1 MNIKL
6 KEPKNRI
13 YAIKR
18 IIGRS
23 FKDKEVQEDISKFTF
38 QVNEYKRRPQIEV
51 FSNKIKNFS
60 PDENINFSSEE
71 IRKFSPEEISAKVLS
86 KLKQRAEKFLERE
99 IKKIVI
105 TVPVYFIERQK
116 KATKTAG
123 EIAGLEVI
131 KINNEPTAESLAY
144 GFGNCKND
152 N

>member
-23 FKDKEVQEDISKFTF
+23 FKDKEVKEDISKFTF

-60 PDENINFSSEE
+60 PDEDINFSSEE

-86 KLKQRAEKFLERE
+86 KLKQRAENFLNEKS
-99 IKKIVI
+99 KK
-105 TVPVYFIERQK
+105 
-116 KATKTAG
+116 
-123 EIAGLEVI
+123 
-131 KINNEPTAESLAY
+131 
-144 GFGNCKND
+144 
-152 N
+152 